1 MTTGLD
7 DLDRSGMQDIIRTV
21 VRRIEIADSRI
32 EVIFRV
38 PSPDGPPG
46 PHRRPKPVLGNIVQ
60 TLVERTSS
68 WFGRNT
74 RIAKDFEA
82 SINSARAFLY
92 AASVML
98 LSRRIARHA

>member
-1 MTTGLD
+1 M
-7 DLDRSGMQDIIRTV
+7 RDIIRTV

-46 PHRRPKPVLGNIVQ
+46 PQSPIKTASWQHCTDVGRAVLAWI
-60 TLVERTSS
+60 
-68 WFGRNT
+68 GRNT

-82 SINSARAFLY
+82 SIDSARAFLY